1 MDQTYET
8 RRRSGKKN
16 GGLEPKKPEHRT
28 GIVEVQ
34 SLAPETES
42 RKEKTMN
49 MKTAKALGF
58 KKGDFV
64 HTGSF
69 PGIVIGDA
77 NTRTPT
83 CEVWGFE
90 HEMGSAYADDLV
102 LLNWPTFQSLAKR
115 YGFDETA
122 YSEVAKEAI
131 KQAKARTSAQEVPVT
146 A

>member
-16 GGLEPKKPEHRT
+16 GSLEPKKPEHRT
-28 GIVEVQ
+28 GILEVQ

-42 RKEKTMN
+42 RKESK

-64 HTGSF
+64 HTGAF
-69 PGIVIGDA
+69 PGIIMGDVHTA
-77 NTRTPT
+77 APT

-90 HEMGSAYADDLV
+90 HEMGSAYSEDL
-102 LLNWPTFQSLAKR
+102 TFLTWEDFQQVAKR
-115 YGFDETA
+115 YGFDGTA
-122 YSEVAKEAI
+122 YSKAAKEAI
-131 KQAKARTSAQEVPVT
+131 AQALAKTATEVPVT